1 MNPKRTNRCALA
13 NSGYASLLAAVPQ
26 SRGAF
31 HADADLSAPMVD
43 FSRSMLRK
51 YRPMKHTIIAI
62 ATLVML
68 VGCAAYN
75 QTSFSHY
82 QGQSEYTGR
91 GGTVKNVDGID
102 IWTSGEPNR
111 RFQIVGVIDQS
122 HYNNNSVM
130 SFVAG
135 MSKDSELIA
144 TAKKQ
149 GGDAIIFIGS
159 DSVVTGYKYSGPSSA
174 YGNARVDPNT
184 STSTRAAVIKY
195 LR

>member
-1 MNPKRTNRCALA
+1 MKYAIIVVPTLA
-13 NSGYASLLAAVPQ
+13 
-26 SRGAF
+26 
-31 HADADLSAPMVD
+31 
-43 FSRSMLRK
+43 
-51 YRPMKHTIIAI
+51 
-62 ATLVML
+62 ML
-68 VGCAAYN
+68 VGGAAYN
-75 QTSFSHY
+75 QTSFSQY
-82 QGQSEYTGR
+82 QGPSEFTGR

-159 DSVVTGYKYSGPSSA
+159 DSVVTGYKTSGWASGQSTGTVSGYPGGAAYSGQSSA
-174 YGNARVDPNT
+174 YGTARTDANT
-184 STSTRAAVIKY
+184 RSSTRVAVIKY
-195 LR
+195 LQ